1 MPNTQPE
8 SQPLP
13 KKPICIDDLTIEELE
28 AEIAKGLESTRNGN
42 YYTLEEVKK
51 EFGL

>member
-8 SQPLP
+8 SQPSP
-13 KKPICIDDLTIEELE
+13 KNPLCIDDMTIEQFE
-28 AEIAKGLESTRNGN
+28 AEIAKGMESIKNGH
-42 YYTLEEVKK
+42 YHTLDEVKK